1 MDILA
6 TRKTLGIETGFKLT
20 EGKPISSMIGF
31 TSIRPIRPIEELVG
45 PIISKKIQ
53 SFRTKTCRVFK
64 LSSMCR
70 LHCF

>member
-31 TSIRPIRPIEELVG
+31 TSTRPIRPIEEIAVL
-45 PIISKKIQ
+45 IIPKKYNPLDQ
-53 SFRTKTCRVFK
+53 N
-64 LSSMCR
+64 LSSI
-70 LHCF
+70 